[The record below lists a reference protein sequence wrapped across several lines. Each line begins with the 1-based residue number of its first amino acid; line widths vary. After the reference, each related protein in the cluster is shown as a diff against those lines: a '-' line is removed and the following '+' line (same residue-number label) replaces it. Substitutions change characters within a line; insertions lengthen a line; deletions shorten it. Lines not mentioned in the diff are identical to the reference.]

1 MTLWDAFLA
10 VIHAIGVFTTSPFIV
25 FLCGGFM
32 TVCGLP
38 AFVLAFSDLNLHWFK
53 AEALE
58 RALWVLAGLAAVVF
72 GLSLIVWALHSVSPF
87 AWVAR

>member
-10 VIHAIGVFTTSPFIV
+10 VVHAIGVFTTSPLIV

-32 TVCGLP
+32 AVCALP
-38 AFVLAFSDLNLHWFK
+38 AFVLAFSDLNLFK

-58 RALWVLAGLAAVVF
+58 RALWALAGIASVVF
-72 GLSLIVWALHSVSPF
+72 GLSLIVWACHSASPF